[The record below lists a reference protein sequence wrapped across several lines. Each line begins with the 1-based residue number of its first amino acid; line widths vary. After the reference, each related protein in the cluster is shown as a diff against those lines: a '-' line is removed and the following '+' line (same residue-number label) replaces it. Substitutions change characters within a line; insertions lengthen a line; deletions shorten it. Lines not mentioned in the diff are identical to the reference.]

1 MSDSKWRH
9 YQSSVILGC
18 VRWFCKYGISYR
30 ELEEMLLEQG
40 LEVDHTAIYRC
51 VQHYAPEI
59 EKRLRWYYKPAI
71 GRSWR
76 TDEPM

>member
-1 MSDSKWRH
+1 MSDFKWRH
-9 YQSSVILGC
+9 YPSSVILCC
-18 VRWFCKYGISYR
+18 VSWHCKYGISCR
-30 ELEEMLLEQG
+30 DLEEMMLKRG
-40 LEVDHTAIYRC
+40 FEVDHTMLYRW

-76 TDEPM
+76 VD